1 MKLGMKDHV
10 DVATGVQD
18 EIKIS
23 FEANSVAF
31 YAQISGLA
39 KDKIKYPIR
48 ELSTN
53 AWDASRGDFEVHLPT
68 RLNPVFRVRDYGPGM
83 DHDQMVNVYAR
94 LYAST
99 KRGTND
105 QVGGWGLGS
114 KSPFAYLI
122 SDGGAGSYYVTSYHE
137 GVMRSYV
144 LSLSQNGSP
153 VMRLMA
159 EVPTEERNG
168 LDVSFAVRREDIDYF
183 VGGARSI
190 LWSFHPRPQ
199 IFPAEAV
206 TWKEPVVESEGENW
220 TKFKTG
226 TVPFQGP
233 RVRMG
238 CVMYPFDLRQIEN
251 SGFLDISD
259 DVLFDAPIGSLKV
272 TLSREELAYDDTTR
286 TTLKNLV
293 KQYEDSFL
301 DQLRDKVDAAETLF
315 QAAEIFDE
323 ETDMLGQT
331 RQVRLREVVRWRDVY
346 VPPMLLK
353 QNCKM
358 DMLQEGWQ
366 QFEKFEDKGVRTKWA
381 ADATVVIE
389 HNPSYSLSRFH
400 MAQLVGQKVLWVR
413 CKRLFRDEVL
423 AALGNPQVID
433 LDSFKVP
440 VAKRVSKT
448 IRKRKTLVVTSG
460 GRLQR
465 LTQDVDLAEG
475 GLMVESTAGAYRR
488 RRGGSDWYRLHSTQS
503 GAIGF
508 SEAENFMMAAFE
520 FGLIEVGTVI
530 LVKSE
535 DQEVPGD
542 WSMLADDMIESI
554 RNRVNVA
561 EFTGLHKKT
570 IHNLNSNLGAL
581 AKMRIRQAPENVRVF
596 MRDLKVLY
604 RQLENNSTATTESDR
619 AFAVLKKIGVDINK
633 PDIACPISA
642 IEQRYEALC
651 SEYLLLRVVLE
662 AYDYT
667 YRGQEKAARLKHYFA
682 LLTRPEA
689 ANDNDENEDGCVED
703 LVEDFDI
710 AA

>member
-1 MKLGMKDHV
+1 MQLGMKDHV

-18 EIKIS
+18 EIKIA

-68 RLNPVFRVRDYGPGM
+68 RLNPVFRVRDYGSGM
-83 DHDQMVNVYAR
+83 SHDQMVNVYAR

-99 KRGTND
+99 KRGTNE

-122 SDGGAGSYYVTSYHE
+122 GDSGAGSYYVTSYHD

-144 LSLSQNGSP
+144 LSLAQDGAP

-159 EVPTEERNG
+159 TVPTEERNG
-168 LDVSFAVRREDIDYF
+168 LDVSFAVRREDIDHF

-190 LWSFHPRPQ
+190 LWSFHPRPK
-199 IFPAEAV
+199 IFPRDAI
-206 TWKEPVVESEGENW
+206 TWKEPVVESEGDNW

-251 SGFLDISD
+251 SGFLDVSD
-259 DVLFDAPIGSLKV
+259 EVLFDAPIGSLKV

-301 DQLRDKVDAAETLF
+301 DQLRDKLDAAETLF
-315 QAAEIFDE
+315 EAAEIFDD
-323 ETDMLGQT
+323 ETDMLGAT
-331 RQVRLREVVRWRDVY
+331 RQGRLRDVVRWRDAY
-346 VPPMLLK
+346 IPAMLVK
-353 QNCKM
+353 ANFKT

-381 ADATVVIE
+381 ADAKIVIE

-400 MAQLVGQKVLWVR
+400 MAELVGQKVLWVR
-413 CKRLFRDEVL
+413 CKRVFRDEVL
-423 AALGNPQVID
+423 NALGNPEVID
-433 LDSFKVP
+433 LDTFKVP

-448 IRKRKTLVVTSG
+448 IRKRKTLVVTNHG
-460 GRLQR
+460 LQR

-475 GLMVESTAGAYRR
+475 GVMVESMPGTYRR
-488 RRGGSDWYRLHSTQS
+488 RRGGSDWYRLHDAQAGSMDFNSTES
-503 GAIGF
+503 FIR
-508 SEAENFMMAAFE
+508 SMVEFE
-520 FGLIEVGTVI
+520 LIEVGTVI
-530 LVKSE
+530 LVKSS
-535 DQEVPGD
+535 DQDVPGD
-542 WSMLADDMIESI
+542 WTMLANDMVEELKG
-554 RNRVNVA
+554 RVNVA

-570 IHNLNSNLGAL
+570 IHNLNSNLQQVATI
-581 AKMRIRQAPENVRVF
+581 RIRQAPEDVLAF
-596 MRDLKVLY
+596 MRDLKTLY
-604 RQLENNSTATTESDR
+604 RSLQNNSTAATESDK
-619 AFAVLKKIGVDINK
+619 AYSALKKIGVQIDT
-633 PDIACPISA
+633 PEVTCPIQA
-642 IEQRYEALC
+642 IEARFNLLC
-651 SEYLLLRVVLE
+651 NEYLLLKTIVE
-662 AYDYT
+662 AYEYSH
-667 YRGQEKAARLKHYFA
+667 RGQEKAAKLKHYFS
-682 LLTRPEA
+682 LLARPEA
-689 ANDNDENEDGCVED
+689 ANDNDEDGCVED
-703 LVEDFDI
+703 LVEDFDL